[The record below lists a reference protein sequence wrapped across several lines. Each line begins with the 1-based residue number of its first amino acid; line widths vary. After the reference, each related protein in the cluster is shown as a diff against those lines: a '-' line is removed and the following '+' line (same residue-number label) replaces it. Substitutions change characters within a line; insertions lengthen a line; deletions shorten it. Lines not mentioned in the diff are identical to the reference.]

1 MHFLLVIDNLR
12 IGGIQR
18 LALDEAY
25 YFASVSTPSTIIV
38 LSDEDPFNQQLA
50 NTEKVSTK
58 VKRERLEDEYAK
70 LNQILDENSC
80 IACEG

>member
-25 YFASVSTPSTIIV
+25 YFASISTPSTILV
-38 LSDEDPFNQQLA
+38 LSDEDTFNQQLA
-50 NTEKVSTK
+50 NTEKDLITK
-58 VKRERLEDEYAK
+58 
-70 LNQILDENSC
+70 
-80 IACEG
+80 